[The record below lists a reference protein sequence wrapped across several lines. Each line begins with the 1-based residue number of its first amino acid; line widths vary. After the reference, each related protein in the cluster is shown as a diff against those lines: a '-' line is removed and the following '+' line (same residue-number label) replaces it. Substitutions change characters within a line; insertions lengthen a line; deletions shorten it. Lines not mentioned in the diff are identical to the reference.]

1 MSKLLTGMKN
11 QLNFTETENGAVAV
25 KSTKSAIVD
34 LFAQIGAMRT
44 REDADIARNFE
55 LAFKEDKLA
64 ATKMAFYAR
73 DVRGGLGE
81 RKTFRAI
88 LKYLANYQLP
98 VLLLNLEL
106 VPEYGRWDDF
116 FVLFDTPAEKAMME
130 LIAKQLKEDKVAEY
144 PTLLAKWMPSENAS
158 SKETRKRA
166 IQFAEFMGL
175 TPRQY
180 RKTLSMLR
188 KQIDIVE
195 RRISSKEW
203 SSVDYSK
210 LPSKAA
216 MQYRGAFMKHDAER
230 YQAYLDELK
239 KPVEDRLNGVKVN
252 ADTLFPYDIVRK
264 VLEDCQWGY
273 GRGKRE
279 GTYKNLYNAQWDA
292 LPNFLEDDGT
302 DSICMVDTSGS
313 MECDN
318 RTPISSAIALGIY
331 AAQHNKGR
339 FKNHFITFSSEPQ
352 LVELTEDNLWDNILN
367 IKSIVENTNVE
378 AAFDLILDTAI
389 AEGLKQED
397 LPSRITII
405 SDMEFDSAT
414 SPGWRSSYKP
424 LKKEVLIKTISKKFE
439 AAGYTMPRL
448 IFWNV
453 CARNKQ
459 FPMTIE
465 HGIQFV
471 SGHSPAIFEAITK
484 GQYLDPIGL
493 VMATLDK
500 PRYDAVRV
508 E

>member
-11 QLNFTETENGAVAV
+11 QLNFTTTENGAVAV

-44 REDADIARNFE
+44 RQDSDIARQFE
-55 LAFKEDKLA
+55 LAFREDPLL

-73 DVRGGLGE
+73 DIRGGLGE

-88 LKYLANYQLP
+88 LKYLANFQLE
-98 VLLLNLEL
+98 VLLLNLD
-106 VPEYGRWDDF
+106 VIAEYGRWDDL
-116 FVLFDTPAEKAMME
+116 FVLFNTPAEKQMMALVE
-130 LIAKQLKEDKVAEY
+130 KQMKEDLLDEY
-144 PTLLAKWMPSENAS
+144 PSLLAKWMPSENAS
-158 SKETRKRA
+158 SKQSRIRA
-166 IQFAEFMGL
+166 NKFADYMKL
-175 TPRQY
+175 SPRQY
-180 RKTLSMLR
+180 RKRLSMLR

-195 RRISSKEW
+195 SKISSGEW
-203 SSVDYSK
+203 QSVDYSK

-216 MQYRGAFMKHDAER
+216 MQYRQAFMKHDAVR
-230 YQAYLDELK
+230 YQAYLDALA
-239 KPVEDRLNGVKVN
+239 KPDALENGVKVN

-264 VLEDCQWGY
+264 VLEDCNWSY
-273 GRGKRE
+273 GRRQQE

-292 LPNFLEDDGT
+292 LPNYLEDDMS

-318 RTPISSAIALGIY
+318 MTPISSAIALGIY

-352 LVELTEDNLWDNILN
+352 LVELTKDNLWDNI
-367 IKSIVENTNVE
+367 IGIESIVQNTNIE

-389 AEGLKQED
+389 EEGLSQED
-397 LPSRITII
+397 LPSRITVI

-414 SPGWRSSYKP
+414 RPGWRENFKAP
-424 LKKEVLIKTISKKFE
+424 KKELLVQTISKKFE

-459 FPMTIE
+459 YPMTIE

-484 GQYLDPIGL
+484 GEYLDPIGL
-493 VMATLDK
+493 VQSVLDK
-500 PRYDAVRV
+500 SRYDAIKIQ
-508 E
+508 